1 MDAISSLISNH
12 PEVVVSLVGAL
23 LVHLRAAV
31 PAGKPGSAWGVVTSL
46 WDVLAG
52 NYANA
57 KNAHVPVQ
65 DKQDKPVNNALDV

>member
-1 MDAISSLISNH
+1 MDAITSLISNH

-31 PAGKPGSAWGVVTSL
+31 PAGKPGSAWGLITTL

-52 NYANA
+52 NYGQA
-57 KNAHVPVQ
+57 KNAPPVQ
-65 DKQDKPVNNALDV
+65 DKQDTPVKNALDV